1 MPLPFALPLGL
12 LVGVTLSWLARAE
25 LARSEVPLLL
35 ARPFV
40 VAVGFG
46 ALVFGPVVG
55 YFAARHGDW
64 AYLYLIRWSR
74 VPSAVDLTVVVLAA
88 AQVPLGFALAA
99 PWSIAKRG
107 SRVLWVSAGLGVA
120 LLAASV
126 VAARRLSVSATYA
139 QFHGGFGGAPLGRS
153 ALGRAVL
160 SSWIALAAAYA
171 WAARAL
177 RPRGAR

>member
-74 VPSAVDLTVVVLAA
+74 IPSAVDLALVVLAA

-107 SRVLWVSAGLGVA
+107 SRVLWVAAGLGVA
-120 LLAASV
+120 LLVASV

-139 QFHGGFGGAPLGRS
+139 QFHGGFGGAPLGKS
-153 ALGRAVL
+153 ALGRGVL
-160 SSWIALAAAYA
+160 SSWVALATAYA